1 MDKIRNKLIFSL
13 LIVALIPA
21 LLIGGYGLYSTTNAL
36 GKSSEER
43 LKAKVESLASSIER
57 FLGNVYVDLFY
68 LRDSSAVTNLY
79 RALASGNPDAV
90 ASARKSLEQD
100 FLSLS
105 SNREIYHQIRFLDT
119 TGMEVVR
126 VDSIRGMGKVVAD
139 DRLQNKKG
147 RYYFDHT
154 IAMTNGGVMISP
166 LDLNREKGVVEQPV
180 RPTIRYATPVYDDQN
195 NLRGMLILNVLASK
209 FLDDINRSNAFG
221 ETMAMV
227 DGKGFYQAHIEP
239 EKAWGS
245 PADLNTG
252 HSLVKDDPELAAKI
266 VNSPSAATLEI
277 GDFMVSTSPVFADRE
292 RKVLLGT
299 LIDKVPNS
307 VVYQSVTSFKNV
319 FVMIA
324 LLAIVI
330 TVIIALA
337 LAGSIANPIVYLTK
351 ATHNMSKGNLNSK
364 IEVNSNDETKDLAV
378 AIERLRKSM
387 KILMDKYS

>member
-1 MDKIRNKLIFSL
+1 VDKIRNKLIFSL

-43 LKAKVESLASSIER
+43 LKAKVESLASSIES

-79 RALASGNPDAV
+79 RALASGSPDAV
-90 ASARKSLEQD
+90 ASARKSLSQD

-105 SNREIYHQIRFLDT
+105 ANREIYHQIRFLDT

-126 VDSIRGMGKVVAD
+126 VDRIRGMSKVVAD

-147 RYYFDHT
+147 RYYFDDT

-180 RPTIRYATPVYDDQN
+180 RPTIRYATPVYDDHN

-227 DGKGFYQAHIEP
+227 DSKGFYQAHIEP
-239 EKAWGS
+239 EKSWGS

-252 HSLVKDDPELAAKI
+252 HSLVKDEPELAAKV

-277 GDFMVSTSPVFADRE
+277 GDFMVSTSPIFADRE

-330 TVIIALA
+330 TVIIALV
-337 LAGSIANPIVYLTK
+337 LAGSIANPIVYLTM